1 MGKRGQC
8 TFTNWIKT
16 WRTGL
21 QIFYELYINS
31 PRKVTGVESSN
42 IASQEG
48 FVSAEIER
56 KYTISKTGGLEVTRE
71 YVSRRLSNETS
82 SNGKSPKNPHK

>member
-1 MGKRGQC
+1 MTMEKISQC
-8 TFTNWIKT
+8 TFTNWVKT

-21 QIFYELYINS
+21 QIFYELYMNS
-31 PRKVTGVESSN
+31 PWKVTGFELPY

-56 KYTISKTGGLEVTRE
+56 KCTIPKIGELEVNRGISQQKA
-71 YVSRRLSNETS
+71 V
-82 SNGKSPKNPHK
+82 K